1 MKNPGIM
8 LTSLL
13 FLSFGCGGNMV
24 GPQQE
29 PPKIELVAASG
40 NLIDMTGIWETC
52 AEVNGVYLHEMF
64 DFREENLILTI
75 NIHSTA
81 NCSEPAM
88 DTEVITID
96 FQIGET
102 YEVELAGENVLANKI
117 TATAISDKT
126 NETESLKQAFHVD
139 DSSTPLRL
147 YHGVF
152 GDDGGQLTTDGYPL
166 NLHQIAITKQ

>member
-8 LTSLL
+8 FINLL

-24 GPQQE
+24 E
-29 PPKIELVAASG
+29 PVQKTPKIELVAASG
-40 NLIDMTGIWETC
+40 NMVDMTGIWQTC
-52 AEVNGVYLHEMF
+52 AEVNGVYLHETF
-64 DFREENLILTI
+64 NFEETNLILTI
-75 NIHSTA
+75 NIHGTA
-81 NCSEPAM
+81 NCSGPAM
-88 DTEVITID
+88 DTEVLTMT

-102 YEVELAGENVLANKI
+102 YQVELAGKNVLANKI
-117 TATAISDKT
+117 TGTAISNKT
-126 NETESLKQAFHVD
+126 NVPDSFKQAFHVD

-166 NLHQIAITKQ
+166 NLHQIAFTKQ